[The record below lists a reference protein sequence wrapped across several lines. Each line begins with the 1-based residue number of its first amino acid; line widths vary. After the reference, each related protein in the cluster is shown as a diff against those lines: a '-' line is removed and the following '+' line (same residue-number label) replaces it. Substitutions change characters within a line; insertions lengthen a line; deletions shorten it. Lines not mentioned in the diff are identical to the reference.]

1 MDQDANL
8 TWNPPCSPQSN
19 KHTSFLLEA
28 KQTGLEWWEL
38 DKQTAESEHY
48 FFGPGCF
55 PSNIFRNAKNIIT
68 SNIFEHLSYIRH
80 FFFFF

>member
-28 KQTGLEWWEL
+28 KQMGLEWWEL
-38 DKQTAESEHY
+38 DKQTAESEHC

-68 SNIFEHLSYIRH
+68 SITRGCGWTKIMAA
-80 FFFFF
+80 